1 MQIQLVTPAP
11 GRSRGG
17 NRVTA
22 LRWTRILRGL
32 GHAVAVETE
41 YTGGRC
47 DVLVALHAR
56 RSFPSIE
63 RFRREYPDRPLVLAL
78 TGTDLYGDL
87 RSDADARRALD
98 VADRLVLLQPLG
110 LRELPDAARSKA
122 RVIYQ
127 SAAAPPGSHRPD
139 PRIFEVCVLGHLR
152 PVKDPLRAAAASRL
166 LPPSSRVQITHV
178 GAALSRG
185 MTTAAEAEARANPRY
200 RWLGEVPRWKGLRI
214 LARSRLLVLS
224 SEMEGGA
231 NVVSEAVVAGVPVLA
246 SRIPGSI
253 GLLGEAYPGYFP
265 VGDTAALARL
275 LRRAETDTGFY
286 QGLRA
291 WCAGIAP
298 LFDPARER
306 QAWTQLLHEMAVPV
320 STVAAGA

>member
-1 MQIQLVTPAP
+1 VQICLVTPAP

-22 LRWTRILRGL
+22 LRWTRILRDL
-32 GHAVAVETE
+32 GHAVTVHTE

-47 DVLVALHAR
+47 DALVALHAR

-63 RFRREYPDRPLVLAL
+63 RFRRDYPDRPLIVAL

-87 RSDADARRALD
+87 RSDALARRALD
-98 VADRLVLLQPLG
+98 LATRLVLLQPLG
-110 LRELPDAARSKA
+110 VQELLDAARPKA

-127 SAAAPPGSHRPD
+127 SATPPPGPHRPNA
-139 PRIFEVCVLGHLR
+139 RIFEVCVLGHLR
-152 PVKDPLRAAAASRL
+152 PVKDPLRAAEAARL
-166 LPPSSRVQITHV
+166 LPPSSRVVITHV
-178 GAALSRG
+178 GAALTPE
-185 MTTAAEAEARANPRY
+185 MKTAAEAEAAANPRY
-200 RWLGEVPRWKGLRI
+200 RWVGEQPRWKGLRI

-231 NVVSEAVVAGVPVLA
+231 NVVSEAAVSGVPVLA

-253 GLLGEAYPGYFP
+253 GLLGEAYPGYFA
-265 VGDTAALARL
+265 VGDTAGLARL

-286 QGLRA
+286 EGLRA
-291 WCAGIAP
+291 WCAGLAP
-298 LFDPARER
+298 LFDPKRER
-306 QAWTQLLHEMAVPV
+306 QAWNRLLQEVAVPV
-320 STVAAGA
+320 STVAAGV